1 LAKSYIFKDLI
12 NVFTVKKL
20 KMKDAKAVGKMVII
34 GVLIVVIVIAG
45 VVGYFLTIPPKLKE
59 TLIMGTTDSV
69 ESCLDTARAYDYFG
83 LEIIQAL
90 GSPLVAYKPGAT
102 GVESDFIPQLATSWS
117 VSDDGLHW
125 TFNLRQGVKY
135 DDGTEFTADDV
146 KYTFERGMGIADP
159 DGSFVGIGYSD
170 FIQSI
175 TVVSQYVVEFNL
187 KRPFGAFLSLIAYQG
202 SYIVDPKYAP
212 MHGTSWNVSDVVVYK
227 DGDPRGSNPMGLG
240 PYTLKSWTRVAGKD
254 TEMSLQANPNYWDAS
269 SGYPKAKNIVIKF
282 YADSAGLALAITAGD
297 VDVAYRQLAST
308 DITSMKSNNDL
319 KVWNGPGLIQYLCM
333 QEKYAPFNNTM
344 IRQAVAAAINR
355 TELVQTVFQG
365 DAKELYSMIPIGML
379 GHTDA
384 FKTLGDANY
393 SYTKQLLAPLGYNE
407 NNKLQF
413 ALWYE
418 TSGHYPQSAQQ
429 ALVLKSS
436 LEASGV
442 ISVFLESRDWA
453 AYRTARQQEIMH
465 SYILGW
471 YPDYI
476 DPDDY
481 IYPFVQSSGGS
492 WLHQNYANPMMDQLI
507 EWARGNTTEA
517 DRASLYGQIN
527 NLMVQDCPI
536 IPIYQGYAYAVS
548 RTNVQGVYLDATQT
562 WRLWLIYAT
571 E

>member
-1 LAKSYIFKDLI
+1 MLI
-12 NVFTVKKL
+12 V
-20 KMKDAKAVGKMVII
+20 
-34 GVLIVVIVIAG
+34 GVLIIVIIIAG
-45 VVGYFLTIPPKLKE
+45 VAGYYLMAPQTKVKE

-69 ESCLDTARAYDYFG
+69 ESCLDPARAYDYFG
-83 LEIIQAL
+83 FEIIQAL

-117 VSDDGLHW
+117 VSDDGLRW

-146 KYTFERGMGIADP
+146 KYTFDRGMEIADP

-170 FIQSI
+170 FIDSI
-175 TVVSQYVVEFNL
+175 AVVSKYVVEFNL
-187 KRPFGAFLSLIAYQG
+187 KRPFGAFLSLIAFQG

-212 MHGTSWNVSDVVVYK
+212 KAGASWSVDDVVVYK

-254 TEMSLQANPNYWDAS
+254 TEMSLEANPNYWDAS
-269 SGYPKAKNIVIKF
+269 SGYPKTKNIVIKF

-308 DITSMKSNNDL
+308 DITSMKTNADL
-319 KVWNGPGLIQYLCM
+319 KVWNGPGLIQYMCL
-333 QEKYAPFNNTM
+333 QEKYAPFNNSQ

-355 TELVQTVFQG
+355 TEFVQTVFQG

-393 SYTKQLLAPLGYNE
+393 SYTKELLAPLGYDE
-407 NNKLQF
+407 NNKL
-413 ALWYE
+413 AVTLWYE

-442 ISVFLESRDWA
+442 ISVSLESRDWA
-453 AYRTARQQEIMH
+453 AYRTARQQEIMQA
-465 SYILGW
+465 YILGW

-492 WLHQNYANPMMDQLI
+492 WLHMNYASSQMDQLI
-507 EWARGNTTEA
+507 EWARGNTTETARA
-517 DRASLYGQIN
+517 DLYGQIN
-527 NLMVQDCPI
+527 DLMVQDCPI
-536 IPIYQGYAYAVS
+536 VPIYQGYAYAVS
-548 RTNVQGVYLDATQT
+548 RANVQGVYLDATQT
-562 WRLWLIYAT
+562 WRLWLLYAT